1 MRPTGKR
8 RLGPKQQPTNI
19 SGRERIARRCE
30 RARQYQLGSTSR
42 RAAAGP
48 ARLNSLKS
56 YLDLSRRD
64 YRTQPGVLT
73 PGTVSKSKPP
83 QRGGRVGA
91 ARAELSTQRNF
102 RTKICRPFP
111 PSSLIPELRRT
122 GTAMPDVDMSPG
134 LKPRAEPYHPFGIKR
149 AACRSVGL
157 SLIELLVVLTII
169 AAISALITTSVLSAL
184 NQQNQRICFNNMLTI
199 EAAKDEYIRDHPG
212 ATTIDQ
218 TAFQQYFRFGIPT
231 CPDRG
236 DYNNLY
242 NLTEQVSCSFHGKIP
257 VSPSPTP

>member
-1 MRPTGKR
+1 MRHTGKR
-8 RLGPKQQPTNI
+8 RSGPREQPTNI
-19 SGRERIARRCE
+19 SGCKRIAKRCE
-30 RARQYQLGSTSR
+30 RIRRSPAWRKSR
-42 RAAAGP
+42 RAGA
-48 ARLNSLKS
+48 SL
-56 YLDLSRRD
+56 DRGLSRRD
-64 YRTQPGVLT
+64 VRTQPGVLT
-73 PGTVSKSKPP
+73 PGSDSKNNPP

-91 ARAELSTQRNF
+91 GRADLPTEGNF
-102 RTKICRPFP
+102 RTKIYRPFP

-122 GTAMPDVDMSPG
+122 GRARLNVDVFPG
-134 LKPRAEPYHPFGIKR
+134 LKPRAQSYNPSGLKTFSY
-149 AACRSVGL
+149 RSAGL

>member
-1 MRPTGKR
+1 MRPTGRKW
-8 RLGPKQQPTNI
+8 LGHEKQHCVN
-19 SGRERIARRCE
+19 SVSERIARRCGMPVFYSLLKDSE
-30 RARQYQLGSTSR
+30 RSR
-42 RAAAGP
+42 TRRCLSLSNMS
-48 ARLNSLKS
+48 RLVLRSQ
-56 YLDLSRRD
+56 DDEGGRD
-64 YRTQPGVLT
+64 VRTQPGVLT
-73 PGTVSKSKPP
+73 PGSDSKNNPP
-83 QRGGRVGA
+83 QRGGRVDG
-91 ARAELSTQRNF
+91 ARADLPPEGDF
-102 RTKICRPFP
+102 RTKIYRPFRAR
-111 PSSLIPELRRT
+111 LNV
-122 GTAMPDVDMSPG
+122 DVFPG
-134 LKPRAEPYHPFGIKR
+134 LKPRAQSYNPFGIR
-149 AACRSVGL
+149 TFSYRSAGF

-242 NLTEQVSCSFHGKIP
+242 NLTEQLSCSVHGKIP
-257 VSPSPTP
+257 VSPSQTP